1 VPKRVHFITDWST
14 SPSIA
19 LHKSSL
25 RCSYVRLLA
34 HCAGQAKTHTSLISY
49 LPVRITTNLPFEE
62 WISVLASEPLT
73 HAMLDRLTHH
83 VHILEMNARSYRL
96 AQSLQARTA

>member
-1 VPKRVHFITDWST
+1 MPKRVHFITDWST

-49 LPVRITTNLPFEE
+49 LPVRT
-62 WISVLASEPLT
+62 AR
-73 HAMLDRLTHH
+73 AQ
-83 VHILEMNARSYRL
+83 HIPRH
-96 AQSLQARTA
+96 LQGLLHYGRVVADGCAVPS